1 MEYAATL
8 GQISIKTPNPQCRLY
23 WCFIEL
29 IDWRYSQFNRAY
41 RLEVQPVMFVFSTL
55 LVN

>member
-1 MEYAATL
+1 MVVISSLETMDK
-8 GQISIKTPNPQCRLY
+8 ISIKTPKPKCRLY

-29 IDWRYSQFNRAY
+29 IDWGMGIQS
-41 RLEVQPVMFVFSTL
+41 VMLVFSTA